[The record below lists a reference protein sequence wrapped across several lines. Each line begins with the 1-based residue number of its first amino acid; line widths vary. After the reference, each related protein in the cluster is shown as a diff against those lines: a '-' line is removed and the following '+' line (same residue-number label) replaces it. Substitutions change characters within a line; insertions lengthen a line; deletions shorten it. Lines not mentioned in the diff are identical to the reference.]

1 MSISNQKLITVT
13 FYDYNKFFG
22 LSYSLTLK
30 WPKKMRRGDW
40 FIGKDLRLRI
50 FFHRAKNEIFHKMRD

>member
-1 MSISNQKLITVT
+1 MPISNQKLITVT

-30 WPKKMRRGDW
+30 WPMKMRRGDW
-40 FIGKDLRLRI
+40 CILRELRLRI